1 MGPGRAGWGSTGET
15 LTGFLPP
22 PLSSLLPCSGEVL
35 DLVRGE
41 GQLVRI
47 AYHLCRL
54 RAWLSEVPSGMERG
68 WGTSVR
74 MSMEDPEESEHST
87 GRRGGA
93 VASWEASFRYSQ
105 VERGNQLPAG

>member
-1 MGPGRAGWGSTGET
+1 MANGYMGAGRAGWGSTGET

-47 AYHLCRL
+47 TICADCGPGFQRCLLGCRE
-54 RAWLSEVPSGMERG
+54 AG
-68 WGTSVR
+68 
-74 MSMEDPEESEHST
+74 DFCQNEH
-87 GRRGGA
+87 GGP
-93 VASWEASFRYSQ
+93 
-105 VERGNQLPAG
+105 GGK